1 MQENFDREL
10 NDDAD
15 LLDLLDDVS
24 DDIMGQ
30 TAEIDDLDL
39 TDLLDS
45 AYEKQVETKV
55 STLEF
60 TSDFGDHSY
69 QSIDLD
75 IDIDPADESSL
86 FVFDTDEDISSD
98 DMELINSMRAELA
111 DSGYRHVELYDYDG
125 LLKLRNLD
133 AEFISP
139 EIMELQRNSLIKSF
153 KDIKNFIQSSKATLS
168 RGRASVKIE
177 EAVMPESSIL
187 DKEFIILVWETVRK
201 CVNENRD
208 RADIHD
214 VVTANTIVTRL
225 LDNRLPE
232 KYNYYMSN
240 YDFFKFL
247 EDAIPVAITAA
258 QSNYQQLVEAER
270 QREKI
275 ASYLLKNEQ
284 DTITQLETS
293 NCSFIKQL
301 FYHNDNYVYYCAD
314 CQKEVILQEDIL
326 SYILYAAEKDD
337 YAKVTIPK
345 LIKCPKCGKE
355 HLLPL
360 IWYLNIAEH
369 LQKEYVNGAN
379 EVFKFLSKV
388 STGTALTKINPSL
401 ELLMEGVDSVI
412 TLAGDNE
419 FILDMEKSTV
429 EAKPIIFSDAE
440 YRAAIDAFSKRLLLF
455 DDSEVTG
462 QNIQLNNTMD
472 SIDDIEAFSFASSE
486 DTKTVDSL
494 TFKELAICMSSELS
508 LDYRATKNKALYSLI
523 MSLNEYDF
531 AKEILDKS
539 TVWDLQ
545 NRLIVLSKLDKITSN
560 DKELLSIYKGMYQD
574 IARTSADSDEAMI
587 QLLREYRA
595 KLPGAI
601 DSLEE
606 VYAHFVEE
614 IKRNIDLFAHTRIL
628 NINQIS
634 YKLLS
639 LYVNDA
645 GLAELLDD
653 ITDRMIVNNYA
664 EQFAHTLF
672 RSSVLNNSS
681 IRTTLLEIADGH
693 MIATTV
699 LNHLSRKYGYDL
711 PGTVYDRLC
720 YITASHLNPLKSAA
734 DALKGCEYYNFVEAL
749 ASIQECST
757 LISLT
762 ADEKLK
768 KAVQLAKD
776 ELSSFKAKSYHE
788 FYLKDFSVEEIGEL
802 DQSYRVRLMKF
813 EFGRYVPKRLINET
827 LNAYI
832 ERYEILERDNHLSI
846 VDHYDYLQEFRKF
859 EDYYMIIMNGHNVLD
874 LARNNF
880 ALANFARCWL
890 YLCVNNFSR
899 QESLFLLGYDEN
911 YFRRLKALCTYK
923 FSAEHFKGMK
933 DLYKVLTG
941 NYAGPTSEFIQAYL
955 IDYEN
960 RTLTERD
967 DLNEF
972 MYETVDSIL
981 SIIDTMDDAAIQK
994 LEQSYNTI
1002 KRTNVNSS
1010 ETTSDELDFT
1020 REDLVNDIEM
1030 HAGRI
1035 IL

>member
-1 MQENFDREL
+1 MQENFDRKL

-15 LLDLLDDVS
+15 LLDLLEDVS
-24 DDIMGQ
+24 DDVL
-30 TAEIDDLDL
+30 EYSVEKDDLDL

-45 AYEKQVETKV
+45 AYEKQLEPKA

-60 TSDFGDHSY
+60 TSDFEDHSY

-98 DMELINSMRAELA
+98 DMELINSMRTELA
-111 DSGYRHVELYDYDG
+111 NNGYRHVELYDYDS
-125 LLKLRNLD
+125 LLKLRNLN

-153 KDIKNFIQSSKATLS
+153 KDIKNFIQSSKATLN
-168 RGRASVKIE
+168 RGKVGIKIE

-208 RADIHD
+208 RADIHS

-258 QSNYQQLVEAER
+258 QSNYQQLMETER

-293 NCSFIKQL
+293 DCSFIKQL

-314 CQKEVILQEDIL
+314 CQEEVILQEDIV

-369 LQKEYVNGAN
+369 LQKEYINGAN

-401 ELLMEGVDSVI
+401 ELLMEGVDTVV
-412 TLAGDNE
+412 TLEGDNE
-419 FILDMEKSTV
+419 FNLDTEKSVV

-440 YRAAIDAFSKRLLLF
+440 YYAAIEAFSKKLLLF
-455 DDSEVTG
+455 DDKDITSS
-462 QNIQLNNTMD
+462 NNQLSTTMD
-472 SIDDIEAFSFASSE
+472 SIDDIEEFSFSSPE
-486 DTKTVDSL
+486 DTKNIDSL
-494 TFKELAICMSSELS
+494 TFKELAICMASELS
-508 LDYRATKNKALYSLI
+508 LDYKATKNKALYSLV

-545 NRLIVLSKLDKITSN
+545 NRLIILSKLDKITGN
-560 DKELLSIYKGMYQD
+560 DKELLAIYKGIYQD
-574 IARTSADSDEAMI
+574 ISRTSTDSNEEMI
-587 QLLREYRA
+587 QLLRDYRDNLPTTIA
-595 KLPGAI
+595 KL
-601 DSLEE
+601 EE
-606 VYAHFVEE
+606 DYSRFVEE
-614 IKRNIDLFAHTRIL
+614 IRRNIDLFAHTRIL

-645 GLAELLDD
+645 SLAELLDD

-720 YITASHLNPLKSAA
+720 YITASHLNPLKTAA
-734 DALKGCEYYNFVEAL
+734 DAMKGCEYYNFVEAL

-762 ADEKLK
+762 ADEKLR

-788 FYLKDFSVEEIGEL
+788 FYLKEFSPEEINDL

-813 EFGRYVPKRLINET
+813 EFGRYVPKRLTGET

-832 ERYEILERDNHLSI
+832 ERYETLERDNHLSI
-846 VDHYDYLQEFRKF
+846 VENYDYLQEFHKF

-874 LARNNF
+874 LARDNF

-890 YLCVNNFSR
+890 YLCANNFSR

-911 YFRRLKALCTYK
+911 YFRRLKALCTYR
-923 FSAEHFKGMK
+923 FSAGYFKGMK
-933 DLYKVLTG
+933 NLYKVLTG
-941 NYAGPTSEFIQAYL
+941 SYAGPTGEFVQPYL
-955 IDYEN
+955 TAYEN

-967 DLNEF
+967 DLNKF

-981 SIIDTMDDAAIQK
+981 STIDAMDDSAIQK
-994 LEQSYNTI
+994 LEQAYNTI
-1002 KRTNVNSS
+1002 KKTNTNSS
-1010 ETTSDELDFT
+1010 EILTDELDFT

-1030 HAGRI
+1030 YAGRI